1 MTNCGYGCM
10 GRMST
15 HLLSELT
22 SETTTVSQLREMGS
36 WGHMLGRREA
46 SVSSLLSMRPCCI
59 TRICIATLRQAMP
72 MHSCDEPLLMLLTS
86 RVVHHRA
93 PHSCIS
99 PPELSSMPQAIEVI
113 TGQQDHSARVAGAGG
128 ADPPVSCRA
137 ESASPHHIAA
147 PCTPAASGSLHAVRQ
162 TSD

>member
-59 TRICIATLRQAMP
+59 TRICSDTSGSGHHILTLP
-72 MHSCDEPLLMLLTS
+72 NPPLLLLYLECVMQ
-86 RVVHHRA
+86 RIPGFA
-93 PHSCIS
+93 PD
-99 PPELSSMPQAIEVI
+99 A
-113 TGQQDHSARVAGAGG
+113 
-128 ADPPVSCRA
+128 
-137 ESASPHHIAA
+137 
-147 PCTPAASGSLHAVRQ
+147 
-162 TSD
+162 